1 MARRSTARGGG
12 APEAADGYDG
22 PREAATGRLKR
33 PRAGSG
39 GRWWVWVGRA
49 VLWAFII
56 VVLINGIW
64 HPLREGIATPAAEE
78 PAEQE
83 EGGDFPETAAAAF
96 AVRFAEHYLNVEEG
110 GRKERAEA
118 LAAFV
123 PEGAASSYEVS
134 GGPLTGTEIQVVQ
147 VEDVDG
153 SNAVVTL
160 AADVNGAP
168 MTLDVPVYAAGPS
181 SLVVSGRP
189 ALLAAPDKADLPEAP
204 GIDVDTDARA
214 ELESMLPAFFEAYS
228 ANPDH
233 LSQYVESG
241 VRIAPLPADTLA
253 FEKLDEVAVPARTA
267 AAGDEDVRQAV
278 AEVVWRVPG
287 GSGGEGATLTQSY
300 QLTVVESGGKWY
312 VRDVQG
318 SLQGP
323 RR

>member
-1 MARRSTARGGG
+1 MARRSTAQGGG
-12 APEAADGYDG
+12 APEAADG
-22 PREAATGRLKR
+22 PREGAAERLRR

-56 VVLINGIW
+56 VVLFNGIW
-64 HPLREGIATPAAEE
+64 HPLREGFATPSAEE

-83 EGGDFPETAAAAF
+83 EGTSFPETAAAAF

-123 PEGAASSYEVS
+123 PDGAASSYEIS
-134 GGPLTGTEIQVVQ
+134 GAPLTGTEIQVVQ
-147 VEDVDG
+147 VDAADDN
-153 SNAVVTL
+153 NAVVTL
-160 AADVNGAP
+160 AADVNGSP
-168 MTLDVPVYAAGPS
+168 MTLDVPVYAADPS
-181 SLVVSGRP
+181 SLVVSGQP

-204 GIDVDTDARA
+204 GVDVDTDARA

-228 ANPDH
+228 ATPEH

-241 VRIAPLPADTLA
+241 VQIAPLPADTLV
-253 FEKLDEVAVPARTA
+253 FDKLEEVAVPGRTA

-278 AEVVWRVPG
+278 AEVVWRIPG
-287 GSGGEGATLTQSY
+287 GSGDDGATLTQSY

-312 VRDVQG
+312 VRDIQG
-318 SLQGP
+318 SPQALG
-323 RR
+323 R